1 MVNRDEEIV
10 TAALVIVGEVLEYSV
25 VKDGDTDDPLL
36 SSKVTEGKI
45 DGGRD
50 SVNTIFVVIVFSITV
65 TWDSVLIIVVLL
77 TALSTMFGD
86 VESVIV
92 GRV

>member
-10 TAALVIVGEVLEYSV
+10 TAAVVIVGEVLEYSV
-25 VKDGDTDDPLL
+25 VKDGDTDDPLP